1 MLCDSKKEMG
11 KAFIPEDK
19 RQESGKKNGVNEADK
34 VNKVVWI
41 DSILW
46 VKANDKS
53 YVMRGKKRWTRWI

>member
-41 DSILW
+41 DSIL
-46 VKANDKS
+46 
-53 YVMRGKKRWTRWI
+53 